1 MNGWNGAFDVQ
12 NQFRPPQEL
21 IEFEGL
27 PASVRR
33 GRIAEPSVDAA
44 QVHSFKK
51 NLTGHVKSAGFL
63 SIAQAAAVDAI
74 DFFFLSFFFFLRRN
88 HLKSQKPN
96 PARGARD

>member
-44 QVHSFKK
+44 QVHLFKK
-51 NLTGHVKSAGFL
+51 T
-63 SIAQAAAVDAI
+63 
-74 DFFFLSFFFFLRRN
+74 
-88 HLKSQKPN
+88 
-96 PARGARD
+96 